1 MRQDGEEERRG
12 ALKRG
17 GDKMQ
22 GKGRGG
28 EEERSSKETRR
39 EERS

>member
-22 GKGRGG
+22 GEGRGG